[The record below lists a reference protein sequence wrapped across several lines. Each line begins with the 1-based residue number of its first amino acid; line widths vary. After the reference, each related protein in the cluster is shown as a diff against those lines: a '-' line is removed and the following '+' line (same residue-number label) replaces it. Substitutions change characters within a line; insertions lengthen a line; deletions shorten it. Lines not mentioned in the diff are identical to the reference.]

1 MKMWQL
7 IIVLATAVVVSF
19 FIGSTSEDVRFSRQ
33 AIRADVAE
41 YTLNSKTGLIEFRF
55 RKPVQIPVAAPAP
68 TPAATATPTPTP
80 TPNPTPE
87 LTPNPAIVPPK

>member
-68 TPAATATPTPTP
+68 TPAATP